1 MRRPGIRKERGTQ
14 VGAKRRIP
22 SELSNAFWTSWA
34 EGAASFDFA
43 TREADIGKRL
53 RGKTAKAEAS
63 SETIDLLLR
72 IE

>member
-1 MRRPGIRKERGTQ
+1 M
-14 VGAKRRIP
+14 IP
-22 SELSNAFWTSWA
+22 SELSNDFWTSWA

-53 RGKTAKAEAS
+53 RGKTAKAES
-63 SETIDLLLR
+63 RSETIDLLLR